1 MIIILSYF
9 VAVSVTEDRGKI
21 ISIKKGGGDYSEIST
36 ATGTHCFQ
44 FSLMCEA
51 RLVRSPTKG
60 SMGRLMSER
69 LFDVVKN
76 IFTFHYLVGSC
87 CSGRYSEL

>member
-1 MIIILSYF
+1 MIIILSYY

-36 ATGTHCFQ
+36 GTHCFQ

-60 SMGRLMSER
+60 SMERLMSER

-87 CSGRYSEL
+87 CRGRYSEL